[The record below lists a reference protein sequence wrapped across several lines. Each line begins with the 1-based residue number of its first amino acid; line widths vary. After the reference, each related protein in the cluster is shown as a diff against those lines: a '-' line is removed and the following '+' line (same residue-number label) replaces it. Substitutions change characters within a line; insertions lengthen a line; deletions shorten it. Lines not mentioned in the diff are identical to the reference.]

1 MSDDFRLS
9 LLALGIGTGR
19 DKNEPSDV
27 SGQSL

>member
-9 LLALGIGTGR
+9 LLTLGIGTGR
-19 DKNEPSDV
+19 DKNEPGDV